1 MRASAAVFVMSLMAG
16 AAMADEA
23 TKPDYSRPTLIRI
36 FSVDTT
42 PPKPEPPVRFRV
54 GAVDFRA
61 LGTSW
66 RFVYLPIMMP
76 LSGTRLGV
84 TNEIPDPFS
93 LTHTPIATSP
103 RVMRAERRA
112 INSELRRIEQT
123 EKEKQKR
130 AKVKV
135 NVKTD

>member
-1 MRASAAVFVMSLMAG
+1 MRASAALFVFLFAS
-16 AAMADEA
+16 AAFGQESDS
-23 TKPDYSRPTLIRI
+23 TKADYSRPTLIRI

-42 PPKPEPPVRFRV
+42 PPDVEPPVRFRV

-76 LSGTRLGV
+76 LQGSRMGV
-84 TNEIPDPFS
+84 TNEIPDPFA
-93 LTHTPIATSP
+93 LTNTMIATSP
-103 RVMRAERRA
+103 RVARQRRRA
-112 INSELRRIEQT
+112 INNELRRIEKS
-123 EKEKQKR
+123 EKAKR

-135 NVKTD
+135 KTRSD